1 MFSARYM
8 DFAIIGWLI
17 TSLSNDPSS
26 VGLLFFLRFIPL
38 TSSGLISGWLVDKF
52 PRLKIIKIII
62 VITSIYYFLLS
73 YYLLI
78 GSETIAIFYILTF
91 ISGILS
97 SIDLASRQSYL
108 SNLVRRKTLKF
119 ALAIDIILMNLCI
132 FLCPNIGML
141 FYEIIDFN
149 QIYFYLGIVTLLNLL
164 IIRKNPNLSM
174 LKNKKKE
181 YSGFAKGVG
190 FAIKNKL
197 ILSTLLILAFGNFFA
212 FSFESMAPY
221 VGKNIL
227 NSSPQEFSFLLSMQ
241 GLGALSGAILFF
253 PLIVKINRPGLIFA
267 ISSISLCIF
276 SFLFSFENSY
286 FMTCLIIFF
295 GGLSIAIFGN
305 MHARILISQTPN
317 PLRGRIQGL
326 RQLSIGFFPLGSL
339 FLGLSGD
346 YFGISDSIR
355 LFSFTGA
362 LITIFILILFR
373 ELRVKIFNK

>member
-26 VGLLFFLRFIPL
+26 VGLLIFLRFIPL
-38 TSSGLISGWLVDKF
+38 TTSGLISGWLVDKF
-52 PRLKIIKIII
+52 PRLKIIKTII

-78 GSETIAIFYILTF
+78 GSETIEIFYILTF

-119 ALAIDIILMNLCI
+119 SLAIDIILMNLCI
-132 FLCPNIGML
+132 FLGPNIGML
-141 FYEIIDFN
+141 FYEIIDFY

-174 LKNKKKE
+174 LKNKKEE

-253 PLIVKINRPGLIFA
+253 PLIVKINRPGLVFA

-286 FMTCLIIFF
+286 FMTCVIIFF

-305 MHARILISQTPN
+305 MHTRILISQTPN

-355 LFSFTGA
+355 LFSFTGV

>member
-1 MFSARYM
+1 MFTARYM

-26 VGLLFFLRFIPL
+26 VGLLIFLRFIPL
-38 TSSGLISGWLVDKF
+38 ITSGLISGWLVDKF
-52 PRLKIIKIII
+52 PRLKIIKTII
-62 VITSIYYFLLS
+62 VVTSIYYFLLS

-78 GSETIAIFYILTF
+78 GSETIEIFYILTF

-132 FLCPNIGML
+132 FLGPNIGML
-141 FYEIIDFN
+141 FYEIIDFY

-174 LKNKKKE
+174 LKNKKEE

-253 PLIVKINRPGLIFA
+253 PLIVKINRPGLVFA

-295 GGLSIAIFGN
+295 GGLSVAIFGN

-355 LFSFTGA
+355 LFSFTGV

>member
-1 MFSARYM
+1 MFTARYM

-26 VGLLFFLRFIPL
+26 VGLLIFLRFIPL
-38 TSSGLISGWLVDKF
+38 ITSGLISGWLVDKF
-52 PRLKIIKIII
+52 PRLKIIKTII
-62 VITSIYYFLLS
+62 VVTSIYYFLLS

-78 GSETIAIFYILTF
+78 GSETIEIFYILTF

-108 SNLVRRKTLKF
+108 SNLVRKKILKF
-119 ALAIDIILMNLCI
+119 ALAIDIILMNMCI
-132 FLCPNIGML
+132 FLGPNIGML
-141 FYEIIDFN
+141 FYKIIDFN

-174 LKNKKKE
+174 LKNKKEE

-253 PLIVKINRPGLIFA
+253 PLIVKINRPGLVFG

-295 GGLSIAIFGN
+295 GGLSVAIFGN

-355 LFSFTGA
+355 LFSFTGV
-362 LITIFILILFR
+362 LITILILILFR

>member
-26 VGLLFFLRFIPL
+26 VGLLIFLRFIPL
-38 TSSGLISGWLVDKF
+38 TTSGLISGWLVDKF
-52 PRLKIIKIII
+52 PRLKIIKTII

-78 GSETIAIFYILTF
+78 GSETIEIFYILTF

-119 ALAIDIILMNLCI
+119 SLAIDIILMNLCI
-132 FLCPNIGML
+132 FLGPNIGML
-141 FYEIIDFN
+141 FYEIIDFY

-174 LKNKKKE
+174 LKNKKEE

-253 PLIVKINRPGLIFA
+253 PLIVKINRPGLVFA

-286 FMTCLIIFF
+286 FMTCVIIFF

-355 LFSFTGA
+355 LFSFTGV